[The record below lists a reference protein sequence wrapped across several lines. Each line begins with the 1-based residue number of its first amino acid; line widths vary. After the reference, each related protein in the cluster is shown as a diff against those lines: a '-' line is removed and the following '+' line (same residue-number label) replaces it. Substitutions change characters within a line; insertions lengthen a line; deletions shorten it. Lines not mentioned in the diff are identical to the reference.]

1 MKKRLLALVS
11 AFALTASLLPASAVD
26 SRFPVKNVFTSS
38 TYPDVS
44 ESDWYY
50 QSMKLCYETDLM
62 TGTTSGAQP
71 AKTLSRGEAMALAAR
86 LTAILNGDTISD
98 AKPGESWF
106 APYAEYLAAHGA
118 SDVTEGTSPATR
130 QFFLELLY
138 SAAKPLFSAVNAIS
152 ALPDTTD
159 AKILEFYNSGILTGK
174 DAYGTFDAAGSLSR
188 AEAAAMLARIIDPS
202 LRLTF
207 TPQEKPTEEAAE
219 NAADY
224 QTELNSTAALFVNG
238 EAISLQD
245 YVAAFNSMAD
255 SFCAYYGSY
264 YGISSST
271 LFSGLYGTEDSLVS
285 MFRSAAEDQLLRD
298 FFEEKLAQSLGC
310 STGDLPARLTGT
322 VSEEA
327 LRAFAEETPYYAAY
341 HILLLS
347 EERGEAEAKHLAEEV
362 LAQLDANP
370 SSEVFFALL
379 SAYNEDPGMTTNPN
393 GYLFTSGEMVEEFES
408 AVASLE
414 DYQYTGAPVKTSY
427 GYHIILRIPAV
438 SHPDLP
444 DTYRSAVLD
453 SVLES
458 NISAATITR
467 NQVMLDQIDFPASY
481 ADYLSKRS

>member
-1 MKKRLLALVS
+1 MKKRLFALASALALTV
-11 AFALTASLLPASAVD
+11 SLLPASALD
-26 SRFPVKNVFTSS
+26 SRFPVKNVFTAS

-50 QSMKLCYETDLM
+50 QSIKLCYETDLM
-62 TGTTSGAQP
+62 TGTDSGAQP
-71 AKTLSRGEAMALAAR
+71 ARTLSRGEAMALAAR
-86 LTAILNGDTISD
+86 LTAILNGDTIAD
-98 AKPGESWF
+98 ANPGESWF
-106 APYAEYLAAHGA
+106 APYADYLTAHGVSGA
-118 SDVTEGTSPATR
+118 SEGTSPATR

-138 SAAKPLFSAVNAIS
+138 PAAKPLFSAVNSIS
-152 ALPDTTD
+152 SLPDTSEE
-159 AKILEFYNSGILTGK
+159 AILEFYNSGILTGK

-207 TPQEKPTEEAAE
+207 TPQEKPTEETV
-219 NAADY
+219 DY
-224 QTELNSTAALFVNG
+224 QTELNTTAALYVNG

-245 YVAAFNSMAD
+245 YVAAFNSLVD
-255 SFCAYYGSY
+255 SFCSY
-264 YGISSST
+264 YNLSSSS

-285 MFRSAAEDQLLRD
+285 MFCSAAEDQLLRD
-298 FFEEKLAQSLGC
+298 FFEEKLSLSLGC
-310 STGDLPARLTGT
+310 SVNDLPARLTGT
-322 VSEEA
+322 VSEET

-347 EERGEAEAKHLAEEV
+347 EERGEAEAKRLAEEV
-362 LAQLDANP
+362 LAQLDQNP

-427 GYHIILRIPAV
+427 GYHIILRIPSV
-438 SHPDLP
+438 SHPDLA
-444 DTYRSAVLD
+444 DTYRSSVLD
-453 SVLES
+453 SILES

-467 NQVMLDQIDFPASY
+467 NQVMLDRIDFAASY
-481 ADYLSKRS
+481 ANYLSKQS